1 MKKRIL
7 CILALTLVFS
17 VFASGLSV
25 TVLPVSASGAKDTDD
40 SPFVF
45 LYEDFKIATS
55 KSFTTP
61 EYKPLPGDS
70 TLPLYVRT
78 GGQIRIEG
86 GKLNLVGTRF
96 TIGMPKAIQNKHRL
110 IQMEGSTSKPYRI
123 TIELTDTGSTG
134 EFSVYIDNNGTSARI
149 HITRATRH

>member
-45 LYEDFKIATS
+45 LYEDFKNSDIKEFYYPRIQAITRR
-55 KSFTTP
+55 FH
-61 EYKPLPGDS
+61 
-70 TLPLYVRT
+70 LPLYVRT
-78 GGQIRIEG
+78 GGQIKIEG

-96 TIGMPKAIQNKHRL
+96 TIGMPKGHPKLTHRL
-110 IQMEGSTSKPYRI
+110 IRWK
-123 TIELTDTGSTG
+123 
-134 EFSVYIDNNGTSARI
+134 ARP
-149 HITRATRH
+149 